1 MEGHDE
7 ACFRLL
13 ASGDEEMLEILIDT
27 YALRVKQYAFDQLH
41 DDYDAEEIAIS
52 TFTMLFLRNRNRGYR
67 HSSYQ
72 TLDHLLLVT
81 AKGLIGDLR
90 RRRKLEADRRE
101 ILLRLPG
108 LIAETPA
115 TRALKN
121 EMLTVARRA
130 IGLLPKP
137 WRLPADLYFLRQ
149 YTHEEVAD
157 ETKMPLNTVYNYVS
171 RARESLAKTLRGYFK
186 GGRS

>member
-27 YALRVKQYAFDQLH
+27 YALNVKQYAFDQLH
-41 DDYDAEEIAIS
+41 DDRDAEDIAIE
-52 TFTMLFLRNRNRGYR
+52 TFTTVFIRNRNRGFR
-67 HSSYQ
+67 HAAYDTMS
-72 TLDHLLLVT
+72 HLLVVT
-81 AKGLIGDLR
+81 AKGLIGDMR
-90 RRRKLEADRRE
+90 RRRQLEEERRQ

-121 EMLTVARRA
+121 EMLRKVRYA
-130 IGLLPKP
+130 IRLLPKA
-137 WRLPADLYFLRQ
+137 WRLSADLYFLRQ
-149 YTHEEVAD
+149 YQYQEIAD
-157 ETKMPLNTVYNYVS
+157 ETNVPLNTVISYVT
-171 RARESLAKTLRGYFK
+171 RARESLARRLRDYFK
-186 GGRS
+186 GGLL